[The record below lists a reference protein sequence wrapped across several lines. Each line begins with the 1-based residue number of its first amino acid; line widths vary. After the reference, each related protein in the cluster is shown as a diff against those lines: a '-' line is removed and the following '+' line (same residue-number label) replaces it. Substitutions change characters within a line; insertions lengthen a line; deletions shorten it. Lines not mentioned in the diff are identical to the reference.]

1 MKDIKIEL
9 PEDVVID
16 KDKSVVGNIVL
27 KKKST
32 KQKYFIDKTGT
43 VGLWNNGDDD
53 KYYPRA
59 FKNIFRLEQIGDYL
73 RLIKTRDEWTNDWR
87 PDLGVDDVYCLVSE
101 IKQYS
106 RLERF
111 KAWPKKLQTRRQ
123 IVVKKLDISQNAPT
137 FSGSLVF
144 SFPTYEQAQYFLD
157 DNFFELYRVID
168 LF

>member
-1 MKDIKIEL
+1 MKDITIEL

-32 KQKYFIDKTGT
+32 RQKYYIDKTGI
-43 VGLWNNGDDD
+43 VDLWNNGDDD

-59 FKNIFRLEQIGDYL
+59 FENIFRLEQIGDYL
-73 RLIKTRDEWTNDWR
+73 RLIKLRDEWTNNWR
-87 PDLGVDDVYCLVSE
+87 PDFGVDDVYCIVSE

-106 RLERF
+106 RFERF
-111 KAWPKKLQTRRQ
+111 KAWPKTLKTTRQ
-123 IVVKKLDISQNAPT
+123 IVVKKIDISKNAPT
-137 FSGSLVF
+137 FTGSLVF
-144 SFPTYEQAQYFLD
+144 SFPTYEQSKYFLE
-157 DNFFELYRVID
+157 DNFFELHRIID

>member
-1 MKDIKIEL
+1 MKNIKIEL

-32 KQKYFIDKTGT
+32 KQKYFIDKTGI

-111 KAWPKKLQTRRQ
+111 KA
-123 IVVKKLDISQNAPT
+123 
-137 FSGSLVF
+137 
-144 SFPTYEQAQYFLD
+144 
-157 DNFFELYRVID
+157 
-168 LF
+168 